1 MIAEIILFCYSF
13 LNGFLICVCS
23 SVVERCPDKTEVEGP
38 IPSRHTTKYMSI
50 KILDNKINI
59 EEVKKLADFWY
70 GTMIKGTVDVELRR
84 VALGGDYHIESSEI
98 LTSSGSKFEDVWGF
112 NIRFEE
118 NKDGVLEFDSMVNIK
133 PNFGNRSRGINNQ
146 EVIKKAT
153 HIIYKFIDLK

>member
-1 MIAEIILFCYSF
+1 
-13 LNGFLICVCS
+13 
-23 SVVERCPDKTEVEGP
+23 
-38 IPSRHTTKYMSI
+38 MSI

-59 EEVKKLADFWY
+59 EEVKKLADSWH